1 MPGCGSPSKSKSLA
15 SRSLSAITCT
25 SRHEA
30 PSLRARSE
38 AIWKAPPAAAVLM
51 SVVDAAV
58 GFARLRIASQRGGR
72 GTAPERAASELIEE
86 DCPAFLRTLELTT

>member
-1 MPGCGSPSKSKSLA
+1 
-15 SRSLSAITCT
+15 
-25 SRHEA
+25 
-30 PSLRARSE
+30 
-38 AIWKAPPAAAVLM
+38 M